1 MDYEAVI
8 NALVEKAVAKW
19 GESARGEGPAYR
31 RTYPTIGLAL
41 NHLAHFDPEASD
53 PMLARLAKS
62 ALTDADRASLRR
74 GG

>member
-8 NALVEKAVAKW
+8 AALVEKAVAKW

-31 RTYPTIGLAL
+31 RTYPTLGLAL
-41 NHLAHFDPEASD
+41 NHLAHYDPAV
-53 PMLARLAKS
+53 AGLAKA
-62 ALTDADRASLRR
+62 ALTEADRASLRR